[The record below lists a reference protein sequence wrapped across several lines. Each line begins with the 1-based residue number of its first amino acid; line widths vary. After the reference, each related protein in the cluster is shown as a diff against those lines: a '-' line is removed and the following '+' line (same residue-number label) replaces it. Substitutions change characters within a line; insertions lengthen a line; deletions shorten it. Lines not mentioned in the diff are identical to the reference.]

1 MSDDVKD
8 VPFIGEWR
16 FLRRV
21 ESRMY
26 TLYSTHTSGKT
37 VTLYIHSFKPKR
49 IPDFA
54 LNDNSTVSDRLK
66 FYRISCGLMQKEIA
80 AQIGVVRTTYARW
93 ENNVLSAY
101 PLDKLTLLAEIFG
114 CKVTDLLDEY
124 NKFLIKGQG
133 SYIRNLQKKKSLTRC
148 RLAELM
154 SVSVGRVKDWESER
168 KRVSMK

>member
-1 MSDDVKD
+1 
-8 VPFIGEWR
+8 
-16 FLRRV
+16 
-21 ESRMY
+21 
-26 TLYSTHTSGKT
+26 
-37 VTLYIHSFKPKR
+37 
-49 IPDFA
+49 
-54 LNDNSTVSDRLK
+54 
-66 FYRISCGLMQKEIA
+66 MQKEIA
-80 AQIGVVRTTYARW
+80 AQIGVDRITYARW

-168 KRVSMK
+168 KRVSMKCYVRLMEIDK

>member
-1 MSDDVKD
+1 M
-8 VPFIGEWR
+8 PFIGEWR

-21 ESRMY
+21 
-26 TLYSTHTSGKT
+26 
-37 VTLYIHSFKPKR
+37 
-49 IPDFA
+49 D
-54 LNDNSTVSDRLK
+54 
-66 FYRISCGLMQKEIA
+66 
-80 AQIGVVRTTYARW
+80 RTTYARW

-154 SVSVGRVKDWESER
+154 SIGRVSESG
-168 KRVSMK
+168 SA